1 MGYLKICPA
10 HSEFKLLILRKERFA
25 HSKSRIR
32 FDDAV
37 IEWSGNKVQPISY
50 ILINPDGSVYVPKAF

>member
-1 MGYLKICPA
+1 MTGHECLMENVYMTT
-10 HSEFKLLILRKERFA
+10 FGDG
-25 HSKSRIR
+25 SRIICNYN
-32 FDDAV
+32 DAV